1 MSSLPNE
8 RSAVAL
14 ARGVALRMVLGD
26 RESHSTQEIARQRHQ
41 LGRVVAVQ
49 AMLLQWPPERRP
61 RDEQGHAGLMHVKA
75 AVADSRVAFLTS
87 ANLTEAALERN
98 MELGVLIRGGHL
110 PAAIRPPDRRAPEMW
125 RNAGGLV
132 LGCVHRNYQPHCV
145 GPFNHPYS
153 PVRSRRRDLQLQAG
167 IETAYRCVEN
177 PAISKIIR
185 SARLTRVALQ
195 LQPNAKPPESRAL
208 SKLGGRHRA
217 SGHAPE
223 C

>member
-1 MSSLPNE
+1 MRLVRGEKGQCHHSPMNGPLL
-8 RSAVAL
+8 RSRAAWRCEWCWATGNL
-14 ARGVALRMVLGD
+14 TAPRR
-26 RESHSTQEIARQRHQ
+26 STAS
-41 LGRVVAVQ
+41 V
-49 AMLLQWPPERRP
+49 
-61 RDEQGHAGLMHVKA
+61 
-75 AVADSRVAFLTS
+75 TS